1 VLVLPDANAGV
12 SGAAESEA
20 FSNMTLPDESDVQR
34 VSHLVLM
41 AMMPALLEDD
51 IASFGRALTA
61 IQEINGAWFA
71 PVQGGTFA
79 PGLPTD
85 IIALMRAHDAPGIGQ
100 SSWGPAVYAVVDGD
114 EAARKLELRINEA
127 FAGRVS
133 VYMGELMAARGALV
147 ASVA

>member
-1 VLVLPDANAGV
+1 
-12 SGAAESEA
+12 
-20 FSNMTLPDESDVQR
+20 

-61 IQEINGAWFA
+61 IQQINGAWFA